1 MNILS
6 EMDSNDP
13 NLSFSPLAAIDI
25 KETWAYL
32 SEHGEDV
39 AANFIRSIIK
49 ICKTISHNPVMGRER
64 SDLIVQLR
72 QVPYLKYNIFY
83 FQIETGVEIY
93 RVIHSSRN
101 LVQVFGDAID
111 DTK

>member
-6 EMDSNDP
+6 EMVSNDP
-13 NLSFSPLAAIDI
+13 HLSFSPLAAKDI

-39 AANFIRSIIK
+39 AVNFIHSIIK
-49 ICKTISHNPVMGRER
+49 ICETISHNPAMGRDR
-64 SDLIVQLR
+64 SDPIFQLR

-83 FQIETGVEIY
+83 FQVETGVEIY

-101 LVQVFGDAID
+101 VVQVFGDAID
-111 DTK
+111 NPK